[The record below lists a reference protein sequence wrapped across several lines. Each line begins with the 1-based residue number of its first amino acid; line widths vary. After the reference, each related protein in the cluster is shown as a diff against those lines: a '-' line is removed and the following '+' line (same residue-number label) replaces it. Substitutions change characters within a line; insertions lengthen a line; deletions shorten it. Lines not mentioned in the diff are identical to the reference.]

1 MPVDQPDRVGQAYLW
16 GIFFR
21 GSLGLR
27 CEKGG
32 HRVMKRARDEIRK
45 KSPGSSFVQAWPPI
59 RIASSASVG
68 SAETS

>member
-1 MPVDQPDRVGQAYLW
+1 
-16 GIFFR
+16 
-21 GSLGLR
+21 
-27 CEKGG
+27 
-32 HRVMKRARDEIRK
+32 MKRARDEIRK